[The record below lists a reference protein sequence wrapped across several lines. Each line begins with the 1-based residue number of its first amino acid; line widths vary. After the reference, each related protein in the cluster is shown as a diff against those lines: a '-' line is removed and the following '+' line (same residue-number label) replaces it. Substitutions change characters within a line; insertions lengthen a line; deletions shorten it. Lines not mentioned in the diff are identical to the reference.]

1 MKTIYYVIYDERTQ
15 EYNATLGDYETLH
28 RDTFNPYTNATCI
41 IDFTLH
47 GRTYQEKKA
56 ALEEMAKE
64 WQANQAG
71 GLYMNQYA
79 AITDYFEE
87 NAKKYGL
94 VKEFKENAI
103 I

>member
-15 EYNATLGDYETLH
+15 EHTATLGDYETLH
-28 RDTFNPYTNATCI
+28 RDTFNPYTQATCI
-41 IDFTLH
+41 IDFTIH

-87 NAKKYGL
+87 NAKRYGL